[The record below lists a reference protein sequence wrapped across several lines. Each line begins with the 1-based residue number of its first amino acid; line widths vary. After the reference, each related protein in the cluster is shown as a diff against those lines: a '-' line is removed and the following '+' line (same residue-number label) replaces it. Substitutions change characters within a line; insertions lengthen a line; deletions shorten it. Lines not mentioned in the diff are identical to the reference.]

1 MESSGTRTCSIAF
14 CFLSVWKQRVIAL
27 ICCVRVSIQPFTT
40 SGKTWAFRKWIYH
53 LKDHWMSLTL
63 NLSIVNFLHFQ
74 KYFIEFLTSNMSVP
88 YVLSFNFE
96 VKNCYK
102 TLKTQTLPCL
112 CHAWHSELISSA
124 IKNFKTKMPSLTAT
138 CISNLNM
145 RWLSACIFFLHDCFY
160 PIENRSKVRSTLDL
174 SKSS

>member
-14 CFLSVWKQRVIAL
+14 CFLSAWKQRVIAL

-53 LKDHWMSLTL
+53 LKDHWISLTL
-63 NLSIVNFLHFQ
+63 NLCIVNFLHFQ

-88 YVLSFNFE
+88 YVLSFNSK

-102 TLKTQTLPCL
+102 TLKTQTLLCL
-112 CHAWHSELISSA
+112 CHTWHSEVISSA
-124 IKNFKTKMPSLTAT
+124 IKSLRPKCPAWQPSALATLTWDGCLLAF
-138 CISNLNM
+138 S
-145 RWLSACIFFLHDCFY
+145 FFMTVF
-160 PIENRSKVRSTLDL
+160 TQ
-174 SKSS
+174 